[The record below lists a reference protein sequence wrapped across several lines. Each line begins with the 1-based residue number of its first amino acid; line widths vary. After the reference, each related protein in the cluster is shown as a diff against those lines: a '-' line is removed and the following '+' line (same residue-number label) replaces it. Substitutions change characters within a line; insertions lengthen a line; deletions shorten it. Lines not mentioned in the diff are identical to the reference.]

1 MRPTDFTATG
11 EARPEKPARPRD
23 AATLLLWREGPRGLE
38 VLMGVR
44 SAKHRFMPSR
54 LVFPGGR
61 VDREDRTAPAASELD
76 PQTRRCLELRAAP
89 RLARAIGIAAIR
101 ELEEETGLV
110 LGQLEAG
117 RLRADL
123 APLRYLCRALT
134 PAMSP
139 VRFNARF
146 LFAPAELATGSLA
159 GSGELEHLDFYP
171 ITETPP
177 HELAPITAKVL
188 GEFRDLMAL
197 PEAERQRRPLIWYQG
212 RDTRRLE
219 RVSQPGR
226 VAAPERES
234 VA

>member
-1 MRPTDFTATG
+1 MTQPMRPTDFTAAG
-11 EARPEKPARPRD
+11 EARPEKTVRPRD
-23 AATLLLWREGPRGLE
+23 AATLLLWRQGPRGLE

-44 SAKHRFMPSR
+44 SVKHRFMPSR

-61 VDREDRTAPAASELD
+61 VDREDRSAPAASELHPD
-76 PQTRRCLELRAAP
+76 TRRSLELRAAP
-89 RLARAIGIAAIR
+89 RLARAIAIAAVR
-101 ELEEETGLV
+101 ELHEETGLL
-110 LGQLEAG
+110 LGRLEAG
-117 RLRADL
+117 RLHAEL

-146 LFAPAELATGSLA
+146 LMAPAEAATGEL
-159 GSGELEHLDFYP
+159 GGTGELEHLAYYP
-171 ITETPP
+171 VGETPP

-197 PEAERQRRPLIWYQG
+197 PEAERETRPLIWYQG

-219 RVSQPGR
+219 R
-226 VAAPERES
+226 AA
-234 VA
+234 

>member
-11 EARPEKPARPRD
+11 EPRPAKPARPRD
-23 AATLLLWREGPRGLE
+23 ASTLLLWRRSSSGLE

-61 VDREDRTAPAASELD
+61 VDAEDSKAPVASELH
-76 PQTRRCLELRAAP
+76 PHTRHALEVRATP
-89 RLARAIGIAAIR
+89 RLAQAIAVAAIR
-101 ELEEETGLV
+101 ELEEETGLL
-110 LGQLEAG
+110 LGRMEAG
-117 RLRADL
+117 RLQADL

-134 PAMSP
+134 PPMSP

-146 LFAPAELATGSLA
+146 LIAPAETVTGSLG
-159 GSGELEHLDFYP
+159 GSGELEHLAFYP
-171 ITETPP
+171 VHETPP

-188 GEFRDLMAL
+188 SEFRDLMEM
-197 PEAERQRRPLIWYQG
+197 PEAERERRPLIWYQG

-219 RVSQPGR
+219 RHK
-226 VAAPERES
+226 
-234 VA
+234 